1 MTTQVRKLLFLKSTG
16 VLIGEITEDTD
27 VSVMDLSQFQVK
39 EVTFNMANEEYWYG
53 DYTTGKVRSR
63 NDKAV
68 VIESVVKYS
77 TNTKII
83 SKYPIHNQ
91 IDIIIDMLAKSN
103 LEKTPEFLELKTYLD
118 AEIQKHKDKI
128 QAFASNSDAYV
139 FLSAEEEQQEN
150 AKKII

>member
-27 VSVMDLSQFQVK
+27 TSVMDLSQFYVK
-39 EVTFNMANEEYWYG
+39 DVEFDVANEEYWYG
-53 DYTTGKVRSR
+53 DYHSGKVRSR

-68 VIESVVKYS
+68 ISESMVRYS
-77 TNTKII
+77 TNVKII
-83 SKYPIHNQ
+83 SKYPIHSQ

-103 LEKTPEFLELKTYLD
+103 LEKTPEFLELKQYLD
-118 AEIQKHKDKI
+118 AEIHKHNEKVK
-128 QAFASNSDAYV
+128 AFSSNPEAYV
-139 FLSAEEEQQEN
+139 WISSEEEQQEN